1 MESAILN
8 NGSKMPYIGLGVFRL
23 SDSKAA
29 YDTVRLALENG
40 YRHID
45 TARVYD
51 NEDTVGQAIIDSGV
65 PREEIFLTTK
75 LWNDDVRANRV
86 QDAFEESLKRLKT
99 DYVDLYLVH
108 WPVKGLYVSVWKEM
122 EKIYATGKA
131 KAIGVSNYLEHHLDE
146 LLAEAT
152 IIPAV
157 DQIELHPYL
166 NQKDLVQYLQNKQIV
181 PEAWSPFCAR
191 KNNLLDEP
199 VLKGIA
205 QKYSKTTA
213 QIVLRWDIQRGIVAI
228 PKSSN
233 NERQK
238 ENLAVFDFVLTDEEM
253 TLIQT
258 LNKDQRVGSQIKSI
272 FKGIKP

>member
-8 NGSKMPYIGLGVFRL
+8 NGTKMPFIGLGVFRL

-29 YDTVRLALENG
+29 YDTVLLALENG

-45 TARVYD
+45 TARAYD
-51 NEDTVGQAIIDSGV
+51 NEEAVGQAIIDSGV

-86 QDAFEESLKRLKT
+86 QEAFEESLKRLKT

-146 LLAEAT
+146 LLAEAS
-152 IIPAV
+152 IVPAV

-166 NQKDLVQYLQNKQIV
+166 NQKELVQYLQEKQIV

-205 QKYSKTTA
+205 QKYGKTTA

-238 ENLAVFDFVLTDEEM
+238 ENITVFDFVLTDEEM

-258 LNKDQRVGSQIKSI
+258 LNKDQRVGSHPDKIN
-272 FKGIKP
+272 F